1 MFKKLVRK
9 ITECTSMDE
18 LFRLEPEIDKAFEK
32 EQITFSDHELL
43 YNLIGM
49 IVIKEA

>member
-18 LFRLEPEIDKAFEK
+18 LFRLESEISKAFEK
-32 EQITFSDHELL
+32 EQISWSDHELL

-49 IVIKEA
+49 IVIE